1 MAYFLMGSLGSA
13 WLAPVRNAVPLIALV
28 TFVLILPA
36 LGVALVKP
44 SVVGTTARASSENVR
59 SLGYSIYY
67 TLVNVGSMLGP
78 LLAGWQEEHGAIVN
92 VFRIASVSV
101 LAMLFVVLLLFKE
114 PRRLNDAA
122 PPDLAQVGK
131 NFVMELAVAA
141 VSPGWK
147 WLYITIGIISII
159 AGIVALVWPGETFLV
174 LAAIIGWLLLF
185 YGIVDVVVSIGTR
198 HIQDLWW
205 LQLIVGI
212 AMMLLGL
219 WAIAPDNQTVSTW
232 RGTVLLVFWVGI
244 AALMR
249 GISDIIV
256 GFRVRSAHKALT
268 KLAA

>member
-1 MAYFLMGSLGSA
+1 MRGPSA
-13 WLAPVRNAVPLIALV
+13 QKGVVAVMTDTVMDDAKEMTSGWGWYLAAGIAW
-28 TFVLILPA
+28 VLFSFIVLSFNFRTVWA
-36 LGVALVKP
+36 IAIFFGIGFI
-44 SVVGTTARASSENVR
+44 VG
-59 SLGYSIYY
+59 GI
-67 TLVNVGSMLGP
+67 
-78 LLAGWQEEHGAIVN
+78 
-92 VFRIASVSV
+92 
-101 LAMLFVVLLLFKE
+101 
-114 PRRLNDAA
+114 
-122 PPDLAQVGK
+122 
-131 NFVMELAVAA
+131 MELAVAA

-159 AGIVALVWPGETFLV
+159 AGIVALAWPGETFLV

-205 LQLIVGI
+205 LQLIAGI

-268 KLAA
+268 KPAA